1 MSAMTGIN
9 DDYKILSLC
18 RQAETGEDQP
28 QATQQEYYFKSI
40 GFHINQVANVAIFSE
55 NSAFVFKFCVFIRNL
70 PQNPKNR
77 RVFGLNSFILY
88 PKISIERWICLSYEE
103 LDVTFS
109 YACRGYRLFCFLPT
123 SLFLEPTK
131 PFMNGLISFLT
142 PSLIFAQLLLTFC
155 KIEPKELV
163 PRVWHGWL
171 LAIQAISCGII
182 ALLLI
187 FCPMDESYKEIFEAA
202 MVCLIC
208 PTATAAAVI
217 TGKLGGSASSLTTYT
232 LLSNILAAIAVPLV
246 FPLVE
251 PHTDVTFGIAFL
263 KILSKVFPLLLAP
276 FFIAL
281 LFRYYIPRFHKFL
294 LEYHTSAFYLWAIAL
309 TIVMGQTTR
318 SLVNSTADVTVEML
332 IAFAGLVTCCLQF
345 YFGKR
350 IGSAYND
357 RISAGQALGQK
368 NTVLA
373 IWMAVTYLNPLSSV
387 GPGSYVVWQNII
399 NSYQLWK
406 KEKMR

>member
-1 MSAMTGIN
+1 MDLFKFMKNWTLPLAMLAGV
-9 DDYKILSLC
+9 
-18 RQAETGEDQP
+18 
-28 QATQQEYYFKSI
+28 I
-40 GFHINQVANVAIFSE
+40 GY
-55 NSAFVFKFCVFIRNL
+55 FVFANF
-70 PQNPKNR
+70 
-77 RVFGLNSFILY
+77 
-88 PKISIERWICLSYEE
+88 
-103 LDVTFS
+103 T
-109 YACRGYRLFCFLPT
+109 
-123 SLFLEPTK
+123 FLEPTK

-232 LLSNILAAIAVPLV
+232 LLSNILAAIAVPLI

-281 LFRYYIPRFHKFL
+281 LFRYYIPRLHKFL
-294 LEYHTSAFYLWAIAL
+294 LKYHTSAFYLWAVAL

-345 YFGKR
+345 YVEILIALGGLITCIAQFYLGKR
-350 IGSAYND
+350 IGKKYND

-368 NTVLA
+368 NAVLA
-373 IWMAVTYLNPLSSV
+373 IWMSYTYLNPLSSV
-387 GPGSYVVWQNII
+387 GPGSYVLWQNLF

-406 KEKMR
+406 KRKNEIKN

>member
-1 MSAMTGIN
+1 
-9 DDYKILSLC
+9 
-18 RQAETGEDQP
+18 
-28 QATQQEYYFKSI
+28 
-40 GFHINQVANVAIFSE
+40 
-55 NSAFVFKFCVFIRNL
+55 
-70 PQNPKNR
+70 
-77 RVFGLNSFILY
+77 
-88 PKISIERWICLSYEE
+88 
-103 LDVTFS
+103 
-109 YACRGYRLFCFLPT
+109 
-123 SLFLEPTK
+123 
-131 PFMNGLISFLT
+131 
-142 PSLIFAQLLLTFC
+142 
-155 KIEPKELV
+155 
-163 PRVWHGWL
+163 
-171 LAIQAISCGII
+171 
-182 ALLLI
+182 
-187 FCPMDESYKEIFEAA
+187 
-202 MVCLIC
+202 
-208 PTATAAAVI
+208 
-217 TGKLGGSASSLTTYT
+217 
-232 LLSNILAAIAVPLV
+232 LAAIAVPLV

-406 KEKMR
+406 KRKNEMKN

>member
-1 MSAMTGIN
+1 
-9 DDYKILSLC
+9 
-18 RQAETGEDQP
+18 
-28 QATQQEYYFKSI
+28 
-40 GFHINQVANVAIFSE
+40 
-55 NSAFVFKFCVFIRNL
+55 
-70 PQNPKNR
+70 
-77 RVFGLNSFILY
+77 
-88 PKISIERWICLSYEE
+88 
-103 LDVTFS
+103 
-109 YACRGYRLFCFLPT
+109 
-123 SLFLEPTK
+123 
-131 PFMNGLISFLT
+131 
-142 PSLIFAQLLLTFC
+142 
-155 KIEPKELV
+155 
-163 PRVWHGWL
+163 
-171 LAIQAISCGII
+171 
-182 ALLLI
+182 
-187 FCPMDESYKEIFEAA
+187 

-294 LEYHTSAFYLWAIAL
+294 LKYHTSAFYLWAIAL

-399 NSYQLWK
+399 NSWQLWK
-406 KEKMR
+406 KRKNEIKH